1 MHVLSISLAAI
12 VACASAHADTARP
25 ATHYAER
32 VGDAQQAFRAG
43 RWAAAY
49 GRFAALADRGDAPA
63 AQVALLMA
71 TQGPALFGS
80 HWSVSEGQRRRWQA
94 LSDAAARRSVADG
107 GRDD

>member
-1 MHVLSISLAAI
+1 MHVLSVSLAT
-12 VACASAHADTARP
+12 VLACASAHADTAVP
-25 ATHYAER
+25 ATRAAQH

-49 GRFAALADRGDAPA
+49 GRFAALADAGHAPS
-63 AQVALLMA
+63 AQVALFMV

-80 HWSVSEGQRRRWQA
+80 HWSVSDGQRRRWQA
-94 LSDAAARRSVADG
+94 LAEAASGRGMPDT